1 MDRYCVLNIETN
13 IIKLENL
20 TTREIT
26 YIKIED
32 IDFPVKENDI
42 LLFKD
47 NKYYLDNETKEKRI
61 ITIKEKLE
69 KLKKL

>member
-1 MDRYCVLNIETN
+1 MDRYCVESIEDN

-20 TTREIT
+20 TTKEII
-26 YIKIED
+26 YITKEELE
-32 IDFPVKENDI
+32 FSVKENDI

-47 NKYYLDNETKEKRI
+47 NKYYLDNATKDKRLK
-61 ITIKEKLE
+61 TIKEKLE